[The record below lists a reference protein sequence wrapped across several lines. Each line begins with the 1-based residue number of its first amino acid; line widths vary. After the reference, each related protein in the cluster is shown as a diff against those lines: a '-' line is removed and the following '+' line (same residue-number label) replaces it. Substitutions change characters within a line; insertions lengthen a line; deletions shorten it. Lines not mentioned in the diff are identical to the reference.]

1 MLRTSMVVPSVS
13 DLRPSAHIIMS
24 VHPKPDFRSKA
35 LQGKMLLRQWI
46 SPLLGQIHSQVPLSP
61 NLLLCGPTVS
71 TSYAHTQAHTHLHMH
86 VCMYMHTFIHAH
98 RRTHTHAWMY
108 VHAHAHTH
116 AHMHVHVHAH
126 THTHF
131 TYAYLN
137 EFWIFF
143 PAPQDTV
150 VLLAT
155 SFLVKSHFR
164 KHYFREN
171 YFE

>member
-98 RRTHTHAWMY
+98 RRTHTCMDVCTCTCTHTCTYACTCTRS
-108 VHAHAHTH
+108 HTH
-116 AHMHVHVHAH
+116 SL
-126 THTHF
+126 
-131 TYAYLN
+131 YLCILEWVLN
-137 EFWIFF
+137 FF